1 MTHGYTE
8 DLATGWPA
16 YQDRLEEAAKRGPA
30 NLAAAF
36 NDPPPGLAC
45 HEIDT
50 EMKVLRANDADLRL
64 LGLHARGVRRQAR
77 ARLHRDDGDG
87 PARDRKEA
95 DGGAGAQAVRPHL
108 PAQGRHAVALVL
120 LDRYLKDASGQV
132 IGCGPCSRRPT
143 APAEPRNR
151 GEERPWGPTGG
162 RGW

>member
-8 DLATGWPA
+8 DLASRMGA

-64 LGLHARGVRRQAR
+64 LGYAR
-77 ARLHRDDGDG
+77 AEFVGRRVLDFIVMTETAQRAIGRKLTGELALKPFVRTFRRKDGT
-87 PARDRKEA
+87 
-95 DGGAGAQAVRPHL
+95 
-108 PAQGRHAVALVL
+108 AVALVL

-132 IGCGPCSRRPT
+132 IGLRT
-143 APAEPRNR
+143 VLAETD
-151 GEERPWGPTGG
+151 GAS
-162 RGW
+162 